1 MKKIREVIRM
11 RYQLGAGIRQIAA
24 AVNVG
29 RTTVSEY
36 VERAEAAKLSWP
48 SAGELSDE
56 ELKALLF
63 PPERAKRVPSRP
75 LRDWCVVRQ

>member
-11 RYQLGAGIRQIAA
+11 RYSLGAGIRQIAA
-24 AVNVG
+24 ACNIG

-48 SAGELSDE
+48 SAGDLSDE
-56 ELKALLF
+56 ELRSLLL
-63 PPERAKRVPSRP
+63 PEGRGKRAPARP
-75 LRDWCVVRQ
+75 QTL